1 VAAGSPRNAPSPAP
15 VRPGARRS
23 RFYKLL
29 AVLLAAGFAVGLM
42 LLATGR
48 ESSGDDAPGEGAT
61 TAGDPAATEAA
72 STTSPA
78 SRDAV
83 AAARAHANA
92 VSAQDAPARDDP
104 NDLASLYVPGQPP
117 PTAKQV
123 IDGLHAAGIQS
134 GLGAF
139 QPPGTSPPLIG
150 IAVPEDYALPAGFV
164 RHYQATDDG
173 QRIEPILMFS
183 PDFEFYDAAGRRI
196 EVPDD
201 RVVPAELAPP
211 GLPIRAIAIPP
222 PLPPAGP
229 ST

>member
-15 VRPGARRS
+15 VGPGARRS

-42 LLATGR
+42 LLATERGA
-48 ESSGDDAPGEGAT
+48 SGDDASSQDAT
-61 TAGDPAATEAA
+61 AANGSGPAGDTSAAT
-72 STTSPA
+72 
-78 SRDAV
+78 
-83 AAARAHANA
+83 AAARNA
-92 VSAQDAPARDDP
+92 AAARSRVGATSAQDAPARDDP

-117 PTAKQV
+117 PTAKEV
-123 IDGLHAAGIQS
+123 IDGLHAAGIHS

-139 QPPGTSPPLIG
+139 QPPGTSPPLVG
-150 IAVPEDYALPAGFV
+150 IAVPEDYALPVGFV

-196 EVPDD
+196 EVPAD

-222 PLPPAGP
+222 PLPPTGP

>member
-1 VAAGSPRNAPSPAP
+1 M
-15 VRPGARRS
+15 
-23 RFYKLL
+23 LL
-29 AVLLAAGFAVGLM
+29 AVLLAAGFVAGLM
-42 LLATGR
+42 LLAAERGSGGDG
-48 ESSGDDAPGEGAT
+48 ESPGTATAAGAAVD
-61 TAGDPAATEAA
+61 AGDAATGSA
-72 STTSPA
+72 SGN
-78 SRDAV
+78 
-83 AAARAHANA
+83 AAARARAA
-92 VSAQDAPARDDP
+92 GATSAQDAPARDDP
-104 NDLASLYVPGQPP
+104 TDLASLYAPGQPP
-117 PTAKQV
+117 PTAKEV
-123 IDGLHAAGIQS
+123 IDGLHAAGIHS

-196 EVPDD
+196 EVPAD